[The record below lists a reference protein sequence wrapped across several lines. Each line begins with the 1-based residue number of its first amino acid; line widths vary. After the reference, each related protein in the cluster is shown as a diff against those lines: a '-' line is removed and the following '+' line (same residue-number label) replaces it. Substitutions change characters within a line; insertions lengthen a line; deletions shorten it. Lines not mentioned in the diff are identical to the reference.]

1 MILLVALAF
10 GQDLTDRTAT
20 VAAKPPIEVLASGA
34 ESLDVSV
41 RRLAIGAL
49 VRHDADPCASPW
61 AQRGRYDPSEY
72 VQRETID
79 ALGDKACA
87 AVLWTW
93 ATDTSLDATT
103 RALAADASGEADPV
117 RLGEQALALKTDGRA
132 AMFLLVAGLHGNEPA
147 KLRLAEVARAG
158 NLPIERDLYP
168 KLGEAIWFPFAD
180 AVAAAE
186 PEVRPSVAAAWL
198 RANPKAARA
207 TVARLLHD
215 PDEDVVF
222 DTIEAVR
229 EDPGARA
236 LLRGVRGVDAKLATG
251 VSVALA
257 KKHLAAPEQER
268 RADAIRTLAAD
279 PKSHALLREAWA
291 APELDDPTRIALA
304 TAIATRP
311 DADDRALLTTMLAHE
326 LLDVRVIAA
335 RALLEG

>member
-1 MILLVALAF
+1 MILVVALAF

-20 VAAKPPIEVLASGA
+20 VVAKAPAEVLALGA
-34 ESLDVSV
+34 ASLDVSV

-79 ALGDKACA
+79 ALGDKTCA

-103 RALAADASGEADPV
+103 RAVAADASGEADPV
-117 RLGEQALALKTDGRA
+117 KLGEQALALKTDGRA
-132 AMFLLVAGLHGNEPA
+132 AMYLLVAALHGNEPA
-147 KLRLAEVARAG
+147 KVRLAEVARSG

-168 KLGEAIWFPFAD
+168 KLGEATWFPFAD

-186 PEVRPSVAAAWL
+186 PEVRPSIAAAWL
-198 RANPKAARA
+198 RADPKAARS

-215 PDEDVVF
+215 RDEDVVF
-222 DTIEAVR
+222 DTIEALR
-229 EDPGARA
+229 GDPGAKA
-236 LLRGVRGVDAKLATG
+236 LLRGVRGVDARLATG
-251 VSVALA
+251 AFVPLA
-257 KKHLAAPEQER
+257 KKYVEAPEQER

-279 PKSHALLREAWA
+279 PKSHALLRDAWA
-291 APELDDPTRIALA
+291 APELDDPTRIVLAAALA
-304 TAIATRP
+304 TAP
-311 DADDRALLTTMLAHE
+311 DAEDRALLTTMLAHE
-326 LLDVRVIAA
+326 LVDVRVIAA